1 MTDFRQPLRELRD
14 AEGLASEAAK
24 SFYARWLDLTPG
36 QAASFGRWLTI
47 QPRIQTILFT
57 SKTPED
63 FKRDFHLFMRTPVA
77 EGGNKQKDSTE
88 WKTKTFSY
96 KTARS
101 AREANQTE
109 GAQRIGREQLVEATQ
124 RADAAREQMIL
135 DEAREVMQL
144 ADEACGF
151 DDRELNKLAA
161 EACELDTPELL
172 SAAAQLERELDA
184 SIRPPIVLKP
194 RQSTS
199 QSIRAPIVLKPGPK
213 RPAPSSNELDDETRE
228 KWKSMRKFL

>member
-1 MTDFRQPLRELRD
+1 MTDFRQALRELRD

-24 SFYARWLDLTPG
+24 SFYARRLDLTPE

-47 QPRIQTILFT
+47 QPKIQTILFT
-57 SKTPED
+57 SKTPDD

-151 DDRELNKLAA
+151 DDREFNKLAA
-161 EACELDTPELL
+161 EACELDAPELL

-184 SIRPPIVLKP
+184 SATP
-194 RQSTS
+194 STR
-199 QSIRAPIVLKPGPK
+199 QSIRPPIVLKPGPK
-213 RPAPSSNELDDETRE
+213 RPAPSSDELDDETRE